1 MFEVVGSQTGRWP
14 KGIDITKLTESDIGK
29 GVVYKTAPDY
39 EPQQGYIT
47 SFNKSYIFVAF
58 GTRTMGRG
66 EACDPS
72 DLEW

>member
-1 MFEVVGSQTGRWP
+1 MCNKP
-14 KGIDITKLTESDIGK
+14 KGIDIKSLDKSRHLGK

-47 SFNKSYIFVAF
+47 SFNGSYIFVSF

-66 EACDPS
+66 EACDPN
-72 DLEW
+72 DLEWM